1 MPRRFKNNAIEL
13 LNYFDKNGEKIT
25 FNSAGTIFIDQVSLP
40 NSNIFEIFPILFRK
54 NSSRKQVPCLY
65 DFIERLEQLGLAHLI
80 SIGKKKNLKV
90 RKNNL
95 KKRAYP
101 KKAQIIGIWVTNGIG
116 RIY

>member
-54 NSSRKQVPCLY
+54 NSSRKKVPGLY

-80 SIGKKKNLKV
+80 SIGKKKTPES
-90 RKNNL
+90 
-95 KKRAYP
+95 KKEQFEEKGLSKESSNYWYL
-101 KKAQIIGIWVTNGIG
+101 GN
-116 RIY
+116 